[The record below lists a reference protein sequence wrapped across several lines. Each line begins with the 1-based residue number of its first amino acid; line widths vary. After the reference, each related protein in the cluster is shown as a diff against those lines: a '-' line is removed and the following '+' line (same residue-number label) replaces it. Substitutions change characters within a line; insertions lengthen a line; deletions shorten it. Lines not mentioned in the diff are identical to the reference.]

1 LGFNLN
7 IVASST
13 RAKAVLITPFFFDV
27 SDVRSYKL
35 SPAVVPFVKEKT
47 KTEQDETTGV
57 AVSTNNVANTKTE
70 IGNTEQTAKMLK
82 DEIGSLEGE
91 QRAAIIL
98 EANLIQGEGK
108 RIFELADTTLQ
119 QLDATITDSYAQ
131 LRRTTGLTA
140 LD

>member
-1 LGFNLN
+1 
-7 IVASST
+7 
-13 RAKAVLITPFFFDV
+13 
-27 SDVRSYKL
+27 
-35 SPAVVPFVKEKT
+35 VKEKT
-47 KTEQDETTGV
+47 KTEQDETSGV
-57 AVSTNNVANTKTE
+57 AGSTNNVASKKTE

-82 DEIGSLEGE
+82 DEIKSLDGG

-98 EANLIQGEGK
+98 EANLKQGEGK

-119 QLDATITDSYAQ
+119 QLDVTIADSYAQ

>member
-27 SDVRSYKL
+27 SDVHSYKL
-35 SPAVVPFVKEKT
+35 SPAVVFFVKEKT
-47 KTEQDETTGV
+47 KTEQDETTG
-57 AVSTNNVANTKTE
+57 VANTKTE